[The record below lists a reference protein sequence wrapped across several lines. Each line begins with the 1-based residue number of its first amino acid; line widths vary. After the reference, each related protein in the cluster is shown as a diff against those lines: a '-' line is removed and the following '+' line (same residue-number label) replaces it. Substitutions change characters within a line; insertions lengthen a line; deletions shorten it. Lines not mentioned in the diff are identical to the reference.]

1 VEDIFERIIE
11 GTYVVVLSRGFSR
24 DRAILAKLLKKDF
37 TYIGMIGSK
46 RKMENVIRVLKEEG
60 IPDQAFSKLKSPIG
74 LDIGAETPEEIAISI
89 AGEIVAVRKGKL
101 VFSNQ

>member
-1 VEDIFERIIE
+1 
-11 GTYVVVLSRGFSR
+11 
-24 DRAILAKLLKKDF
+24 
-37 TYIGMIGSK
+37 MIGSK

-74 LDIGAETPEEIAISI
+74 LDIGAETPEEIAISV